1 MTFALLA
8 ALALDHIC
16 GEPRRWHPLVGFGRV
31 AATLESRLNDGRR
44 CAGVYAVW
52 IALGAPAVGVAAVL
66 YGLTAS
72 APWLGWLA
80 ATLLAAL
87 AIGYRSLRNHIQA
100 VYRPL
105 VAGDIE
111 AARAAVA
118 RVVSRDCQA
127 MDAAAVRRA
136 ALESLL
142 ENAAD
147 AVFASMFWFAVGG
160 LLAGPVGAGTAVAL
174 HRLAN
179 TLDAMWGYR
188 TPRLAA
194 FGWAAARL
202 DDALNWP
209 VARLTALVF
218 AACGATK
225 AALACWRDQAAGCAS
240 PNAGPVMSAGAGAL
254 RVRLGGGAIYH
265 GRWTARPT
273 LGCGRAPTDADLDRG
288 LALIARARL
297 LWFVLLAATAVLW
310 GWAWG

>member
-1 MTFALLA
+1 MTLALLA
-8 ALALDHIC
+8 ALVLDQLC
-16 GEPRRWHPLVGFGRV
+16 GEPRRWHPLVGFGGV
-31 AATLESRLNDGRR
+31 AKTLEARLNDGRR
-44 CAGVYAVW
+44 RSGVWALA
-52 IALGAPAVGVAAVL
+52 IALATPAVCIAALL
-66 YGLTAS
+66 YGLAS
-72 APWLGWLA
+72 GALWLGWLA
-80 ATLLAAL
+80 ASLLAAL
-87 AIGYRSLRNHIQA
+87 AIGYRSLGDHIHA
-100 VYRPL
+100 VRRPL

-118 RVVSRDCQA
+118 RVVSRDCLA
-127 MDAAAVRRA
+127 MDAPAVRRA

-160 LLAGPVGAGTAVAL
+160 LLAGPVGAGTAVVI

-194 FGWAAARL
+194 FGWAAARV

-218 AACGATK
+218 AVCGSPRT
-225 AALACWRDQAAGCAS
+225 ALACWRTQASACAS

-254 RVRLGGGAIYH
+254 RVRLGGGALYH
-265 GRWTARPT
+265 GAWTPRPT
-273 LGCGRAPTDADLDRG
+273 LGCGHAPTDADLDRG

-297 LWFVLLAATAVLW
+297 LWLVVIAVTAGVW
-310 GWAWG
+310 GWAWA